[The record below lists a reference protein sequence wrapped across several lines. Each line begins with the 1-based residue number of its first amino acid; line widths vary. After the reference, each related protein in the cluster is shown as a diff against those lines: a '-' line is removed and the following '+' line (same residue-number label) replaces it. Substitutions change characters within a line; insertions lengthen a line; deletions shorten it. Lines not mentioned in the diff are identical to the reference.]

1 MTILLPLPL
10 VSFVGELERLL
21 AAHHPL
27 PAAPPH
33 EFLTLAAQALGRLVR
48 TDSWLPPPYAEP
60 HPEFYRQF
68 LLYRDPE
75 ARFSI
80 VSFVWGPGQKTPVHD
95 HQVWG
100 LVGVLRGA
108 EYSQSYRPDPAN
120 PDGPLV
126 AEGPDKRLGTGV
138 VEILSPADGDI
149 HRVRNA
155 HDDRVSVSIHVYG
168 GDIGAV
174 NRWVYPPGAG
184 PLARKAFVSGY
195 SNEEASPPFS
205 RFDRLEDAR

>member
-21 AAHHPL
+21 AAHNPL
-27 PAAPPH
+27 PAAPPR
-33 EFLTLAAQALGRLVR
+33 EFLALAAQALGRLVR
-48 TDSWLPPPYAEP
+48 SDSWLPPAYAEP
-60 HPEFYRQF
+60 HPEHYRQF

-80 VSFVWGPGQKTPVHD
+80 VSFVWGPGQRTPVHD

-108 EYSQSYRPDPAN
+108 EYSQSYSADSE
-120 PDGPLV
+120 GPLI

-155 HDDRVSVSIHVYG
+155 YDDRVSVSIHVYG

-174 NRWVYPPGAG
+174 NRWIYPERAP
-184 PLARKAFVSGY
+184 PSARKAFVSGY
-195 SNEEASPPFS
+195 SNGADSPPFS